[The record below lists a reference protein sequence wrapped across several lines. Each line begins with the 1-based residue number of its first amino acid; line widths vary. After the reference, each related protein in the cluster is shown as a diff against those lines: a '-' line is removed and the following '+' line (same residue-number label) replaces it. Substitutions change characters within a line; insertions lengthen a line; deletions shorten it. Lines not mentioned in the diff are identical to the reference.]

1 MPEQINPLGAVV
13 AGECQKK
20 IAGVCSYPADGEIGA
35 VLCFSDQYRHQYN
48 VCKSC
53 SDHLFCSGEWYLP
66 GEAPPAEKAINR
78 YFAIIHRNPTPPPAM
93 IGIIVPMYANSFQ
106 GIPVTGFSED
116 EVLENIRRAFLDQ
129 ASTHFQSGDELFAL
143 DRKRLLYKRT

>member
-1 MPEQINPLGAVV
+1 
-13 AGECQKK
+13 
-20 IAGVCSYPADGEIGA
+20 
-35 VLCFSDQYRHQYN
+35 
-48 VCKSC
+48 
-53 SDHLFCSGEWYLP
+53 
-66 GEAPPAEKAINR
+66 
-78 YFAIIHRNPTPPPAM
+78 M

-116 EVLENIRRAFLDQ
+116 EVWENIRRAFLDQ